1 MFSRDQ
7 IPPIDNLV
15 SNPAEP
21 STVNVDG
28 NIPRRSSI
36 DIVESLNLKI
46 FLKQSSLSN
55 HAIALK
61 FSFEYTSASLNV
73 KPDFFAEMTLKSIE
87 FVSKLYAMLTSEGNG
102 CPSAVSCSLT
112 TI

>member
-36 DIVESLNLKI
+36 VSM
-46 FLKQSSLSN
+46 
-55 HAIALK
+55 AILGTEALR
-61 FSFEYTSASLNV
+61 ASIHHLAV
-73 KPDFFAEMTLKSIE
+73 LTLYETVNIY
-87 FVSKLYAMLTSEGNG
+87 FTTQTTTLT
-102 CPSAVSCSLT
+102 
-112 TI
+112 